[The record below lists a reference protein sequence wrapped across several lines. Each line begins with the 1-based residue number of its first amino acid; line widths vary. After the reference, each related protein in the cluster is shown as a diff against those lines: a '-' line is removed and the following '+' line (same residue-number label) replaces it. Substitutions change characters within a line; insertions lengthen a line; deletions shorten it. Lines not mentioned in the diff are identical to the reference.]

1 MEISTVNCTPQQVEE
16 ATEKKVIEKNITLGI
31 DDISNDIEK
40 ILPKKYLNKKN
51 LDDNDKKVLA
61 VILHACRT
69 KCHSE
74 LGFYPLPNRTLRNI
88 AKVGS
93 NSLTAIT
100 NKLKMLG
107 LIDFEQGET
116 RKKGKASQATRY
128 TILFDDKLVKK
139 STYFNN
145 TQSEVIDTEQK
156 INDTDSK
163 VIDTEQKINDTDS
176 KVIDTE
182 LECEKVFNDTQ
193 SSGIDTSVD
202 NQGVTEKESKKSG
215 IVNVNLNRNRNINL
229 DSNLNCNMDIDR
241 NMDLDVNRNL
251 DRNFDGYLDVNKK
264 NKTMDNTKIEE
275 LLKKLIISIDNNTRV
290 NTKLIES
297 NDINFKELNSS
308 ILSLKNGKETDSSIE
323 TLKKEIEELQEE
335 KSKLQEENQKLNKDI
350 KNIQEDYTK
359 LIEERTNSKNVNES
373 NGKSDGE
380 VKTPSIEDK
389 ILSHSL
395 DVVTKHP
402 TKDKAWKQEQQKKA
416 LQEAKQEQSP
426 KIDTK
431 TTVVENNSN
440 NGERNY
446 VLKKLECEI
455 IKPFKSSI
463 VNAKSYEKL
472 MKTQEDF
479 ADVVK
484 KFYTVHN
491 DVITPSEMKSI
502 INEVRTVFQQKEEE
516 LQQKSNTKEPSSK
529 SNGIVQSEEDNT
541 KELQQNPSKEETE
554 ETTAVENSSKEDE
567 AKSNQFQSNKET
579 TPKTENCEE
588 KEEATAEPS
597 TANSKNI
604 EVSKTDTPNDKEKT
618 QEELDKELDKTVSS
632 MFLTDTKQ
640 TVSTKKSEEVK
651 FPETKVIP
659 LREGEEKRQFQ
670 ELVGNT
676 TINKMLESYSEKRNF
691 NEILTEIRKVVTKGN
706 YPERVV
712 NAYIEHIWNTYRF
725 DCDVQDAMKPFEDT
739 KEITVTAPSTPKGD
753 SFEDFKK
760 SLDNIDKNAEE
771 NGSELPFGNNPNNEE
786 SNCYESEEEKVA
798 MSASCSYDE
807 SQDELF

>member
-145 TQSEVIDTEQK
+145 TQSE
-156 INDTDSK
+156 

-472 MKTQEDF
+472 MKTQE
-479 ADVVK
+479 
-484 KFYTVHN
+484 
-491 DVITPSEMKSI
+491 
-502 INEVRTVFQQKEEE
+502 
-516 LQQKSNTKEPSSK
+516 
-529 SNGIVQSEEDNT
+529 
-541 KELQQNPSKEETE
+541 
-554 ETTAVENSSKEDE
+554 
-567 AKSNQFQSNKET
+567 
-579 TPKTENCEE
+579 
-588 KEEATAEPS
+588 
-597 TANSKNI
+597 
-604 EVSKTDTPNDKEKT
+604 
-618 QEELDKELDKTVSS
+618 ELDKELDKTVSS